1 MVYYFRCMH
10 KFPRN
15 KPLHWLG
22 KHWTTNQ
29 QTTNYIII
37 VDLPVP
43 CMVCFA
49 NLRIHNIYCTCI
61 LYVRACHTHT
71 HSHIYIYTNIT
82 LIYCILQIHN
92 LSGNWTAGCKCIL
105 MYSQVSAGNF
115 SQKSTSSWSCYIFDT
130 LRIRMM
136 HQVASNIRSRKDF
149 GMGMGRNFN
158 VIIPTGEVEP
168 SLMFSSIATLK
179 WRSICETKAAEIEM
193 LLFEALSE
201 CAVQV
206 SLSANIN
213 LSSAT
218 SYDLNINVKG
228 TPPGDGMENHDSE
241 EIIIK

>member
-1 MVYYFRCMH
+1 MH
-10 KFPRN
+10 AQIPTEQTFTLTRKTLNN
-15 KPLHWLG
+15 KPANHQLYNHCRPSSSLHGLLCQPP
-22 KHWTTNQ
+22 NSQ
-29 QTTNYIII
+29 Y
-37 VDLPVP
+37 
-43 CMVCFA
+43 
-49 NLRIHNIYCTCI
+49 I
-61 LYVRACHTHT
+61 LYMYIVCTRMSHTHT
-71 HSHIYIYTNIT
+71 HIYIYIYTNIT

-228 TPPGDGMENHDSE
+228 TRPGDGMENHDSE

>member
-1 MVYYFRCMH
+1 
-10 KFPRN
+10 
-15 KPLHWLG
+15 
-22 KHWTTNQ
+22 
-29 QTTNYIII
+29 
-37 VDLPVP
+37 
-43 CMVCFA
+43 
-49 NLRIHNIYCTCI
+49 
-61 LYVRACHTHT
+61 
-71 HSHIYIYTNIT
+71 
-82 LIYCILQIHN
+82 
-92 LSGNWTAGCKCIL
+92 

-136 HQVASNIRSRKDF
+136 HQVASNIRSRKEF

-168 SLMFSSIATLK
+168 SLMFSSIATPK

-193 LLFEALSE
+193 LLILFDEALSE

-228 TPPGDGMENHDSE
+228 TRPGDGMENHDSE
-241 EIIIK
+241 EIIIRWNTKDSIRVKASRKLNQTNHLWWQRFPNQILLSVWAGHEFDVELCGAGLIGLQAEKVVEPAGEFWVFQVVVRRLIIHLLLRKIENSPFGHRKLDQ